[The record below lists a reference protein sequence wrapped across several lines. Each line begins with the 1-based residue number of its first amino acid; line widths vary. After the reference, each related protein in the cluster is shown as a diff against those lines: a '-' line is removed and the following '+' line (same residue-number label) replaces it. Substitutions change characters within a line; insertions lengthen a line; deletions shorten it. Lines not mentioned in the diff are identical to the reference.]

1 MLSILTIFALQTYD
15 QFTSPMR
22 ESIQSSH
29 PIIQLLVFLLFGFIA
44 MIVLAGIAL
53 IPFLIAGYGIETL
66 GAGQSLSESDTGAIF
81 MLKVMQMAQ
90 AVGLFIVPYLMY
102 RWLLKEDEYKVFSLP
117 YVGVFSALIF
127 GAAMFSAFPLINFL
141 ASWNADL
148 TFPIESIDQWIQK
161 TETGAEHLIKLF
173 LATDSAAGL
182 VFNLVLIALIPA
194 VGEELL
200 FRGTV
205 QPLMLKS
212 FKGNYHLAIWVT
224 AFWFS
229 FIHLQ
234 FLGFF
239 PRLLLGAILGYA
251 AHWSGSLIL
260 PMIGHFTNNALA
272 VLVAYFIGLDA
283 LDSDAEMIGSTSDQ
297 LQLVLMSSVLLVGG
311 MFLVYRDSNFRANSN
326 LEA

>member
-194 VGEELL
+194 VGEETLVPRDFSAL
-200 FRGTV
+200 NAEVV
-205 QPLMLKS
+205 QGQLSPRYL
-212 FKGNYHLAIWVT
+212 GN
-224 AFWFS
+224 
-229 FIHLQ
+229 
-234 FLGFF
+234 
-239 PRLLLGAILGYA
+239 RILG
-251 AHWSGSLIL
+251 SPL
-260 PMIGHFTNNALA
+260 FTC
-272 VLVAYFIGLDA
+272 
-283 LDSDAEMIGSTSDQ
+283 S
-297 LQLVLMSSVLLVGG
+297 
-311 MFLVYRDSNFRANSN
+311 FLVSSQGCCWEPY
-326 LEA
+326 